1 MRGKSKSSQ
10 DDKGAA
16 CFMEPLPRRVNAKDA
31 SEFFSTRQLPEKAS
45 DEAAFLAPA
54 PICTILALTI

>member
-1 MRGKSKSSQ
+1 
-10 DDKGAA
+10 
-16 CFMEPLPRRVNAKDA
+16 MEPLPLRVNAKDA
-31 SEFFSTRQLPEKAS
+31 SEFFSARQLPEKAS